1 MKLSVCANTMSRARF
16 RCRFVLLSILLL
28 PLYLRFFRSFSMR
41 MSELVRLLAMTMVLG
56 SVIYRSC
63 VRRRRNCIAILT
75 GAPLSYLLCEALSL
89 GQSVKAIPLV
99 LAIGSAAALTLC
111 TLWAVRT
118 TRGVESPRLRRSLAI
133 GMLCFRLWILL
144 FALLLAAC
152 LYGKYLFRTQQ
163 VVAAREISYQQSGA
177 ENGVEDYENSLAANL
192 DVISKLEPGVWNECP
207 EEERLEILS
216 AIVRVE
222 CRYLGMADAPSLQLA
237 YLPDGTL
244 GMYTNETDT
253 ITLSYPYLRAAAAS
267 GYGALRVLLH
277 EIFHRYQHRLV
288 DFYHAVGEN
297 AQTAPYQKLLL
308 LDRAAVYRTELANY
322 QLPDGSDD
330 SYDAYRSQKLETDA
344 ESYAN
349 RAVADYYHSIQEY
362 LADD

>member
-1 MKLSVCANTMSRARF
+1 M
-16 RCRFVLLSILLL
+16 
-28 PLYLRFFRSFSMR
+28 
-41 MSELVRLLAMTMVLG
+41 
-56 SVIYRSC
+56 
-63 VRRRRNCIAILT
+63 
-75 GAPLSYLLCEALSL
+75 
-89 GQSVKAIPLV
+89 
-99 LAIGSAAALTLC
+99 
-111 TLWAVRT
+111 
-118 TRGVESPRLRRSLAI
+118 
-133 GMLCFRLWILL
+133 
-144 FALLLAAC
+144 
-152 LYGKYLFRTQQ
+152 
-163 VVAAREISYQQSGA
+163 
-177 ENGVEDYENSLAANL
+177 EDYENSLAANL

-244 GMYTNETDT
+244 GMYTDETDT

>member
-1 MKLSVCANTMSRARF
+1 MKLPVCANTMSRARF

-41 MSELVRLLAMTMVLG
+41 MSELVRLLALTIVLG

-63 VRRRRNCIAILT
+63 VRRRRNYMVILT
-75 GAPLSYLLCEALSL
+75 GAPIPYLLCEAFSL
-89 GQSVKAIPLV
+89 GQYVETILII
-99 LAIGSAAALTLC
+99 LAVGSAAAVLLC
-111 TLWAVRT
+111 ALWAILK
-118 TRGVESPRLRRSLAI
+118 TRSIESPRLRRSVAI
-133 GMLCFRLWILL
+133 GTLCFRLWILL

-163 VVAAREISYQQSGA
+163 VVAAQEISYQQSA
-177 ENGVEDYENSLAANL
+177 PADGVEDYENSLAANL
-192 DVISKLEPGVWNECP
+192 DVIAKLEPGVWNECP
-207 EEERLEILS
+207 EEERLEILG

-222 CRYLGMADAPSLQLA
+222 CRYLGMADAPSLNLA

-244 GMYTNETDT
+244 GMYTDETDA
-253 ITLSYPYLRAAAAS
+253 ITLSYPYLRASDAS
-267 GYGALRVLLH
+267 GYGVLRVLLH

-330 SYDAYRSQKLETDA
+330 SYDAYRSQ
-344 ESYAN
+344 
-349 RAVADYYHSIQEY
+349 
-362 LADD
+362 